1 MSDNRQRSCSAIS
14 MKRCLGFAGESSK
27 RNQRSRRE
35 LIATLQS
42 KVVMRARVFKL
53 LYLTAIAVAMVGWVW
68 MLVEGFTWTIN

>member
-1 MSDNRQRSCSAIS
+1 